1 MLSASQFILPA
12 RPFRVPRSGTRSEF
26 RSSYFKNTPPI
37 FYQQNWSVYPVWKC
51 YNCLVD
57 IISLLQSKPVL
68 IGIHLGSA
76 IVGIDA
82 FLWLLGK
89 LKDNSGS
96 QKSRIVTAGIGVI
109 AFIASWIAG
118 GYYYV
123 VYYGTIV
130 KPVIK
135 SGVAPWVHNIVM
147 ETKEHIFLF
156 IIPLSVTVFFITLLE
171 KDDIDRLKIRNI
183 VLWLSGGIAVLGLL
197 IGAMGFAISA
207 AARWGV
213 IN

>member
-1 MLSASQFILPA
+1 M
-12 RPFRVPRSGTRSEF
+12 
-26 RSSYFKNTPPI
+26 
-37 FYQQNWSVYPVWKC
+37 
-51 YNCLVD
+51 D
-57 IISLLQSKPVL
+57 IITLLQSKPVL
-68 IGIHLGSA
+68 IGLHLGFA

-89 LKDNSGS
+89 LKDGNGS

-109 AFIASWIAG
+109 AFIGSWIAG

-123 VYYGTIV
+123 IYYGKIV

-135 SGVAPWVHNIVM
+135 SGVAPWAHNIVM

-171 KDDIDRLKIRNI
+171 KEDVERLKIRNV
-183 VLWLSGGIAVLGLL
+183 VLWLSGSVAVLGLL
-197 IGAMGFAISA
+197 IGAMGFVISA

-213 IN
+213 IK

>member
-1 MLSASQFILPA
+1 MKSLACFVS
-12 RPFRVPRSGTRSEF
+12 RKYN
-26 RSSYFKNTPPI
+26 YFM
-37 FYQQNWSVYPVWKC
+37 
-51 YNCLVD
+51 D
-57 IISLLQSKPVL
+57 IVSILQSKPVL
-68 IGIHLGSA
+68 IGFHLGFA
-76 IVGIDA
+76 IIGIDA

-89 LKDNSGS
+89 FKEGGSS
-96 QKSRIVTAGIGVI
+96 QKSRIVTAGIGVF

-156 IIPLSVTVFFITLLE
+156 IIPLSLTILFTTLLGKE
-171 KDDIDRLKIRNI
+171 DVERLKIRNV
-183 VLWLSGGIAVLGLL
+183 VLWLIGAVAILGLL

-213 IN
+213 IK